1 MTVQLALL
9 FLYLNSLSSFK
20 SLNQYLNC
28 VFLFSEM
35 IFFPSA
41 IFVIADIVCRCMSH
55 KKQLGTCYFLLF
67 RTAALYA
74 LLAYSQHTNDKNTA
88 DKNSDDMNKVNNAKK
103 N

>member
-41 IFVIADIVCRCMSH
+41 IFVIADIVCRCMSQ
-55 KKQLGTCYFLLF
+55 KKQLGTCYLLLF
-67 RTAALYA
+67 RTALYA
-74 LLAYSQHTNDKNTA
+74 LLAYSQHTNDKNTT
-88 DKNSDDMNKVNNAKK
+88 DENSDDMNKVNNAKK